1 MTFSCLFSMDNFNI
15 TRTKLLSIRELKI
28 PEDVLVS
35 ETRLFRYTR
44 GPMLTF
50 IEHFPTQEEQI
61 KAALE
66 TKDYEDLSKHL
77 RDVCDK
83 LKLIFAEDMAYD
95 CLRKMGKLP
104 DIKQEV
110 VETYVAYFLTAISML
125 SIDLQMAVFRK
136 TEETEEE
143 KFEDDSPNKK
153 EDEKTDVPKRCIL
166 AVDDVPF
173 FLKTLEKAL
182 EHSRYELVA
191 VTSGEAALRY
201 LQNRR
206 PDLFILDIE
215 MPAMNG
221 YELAQKLREAGH
233 TAPILFLT
241 GNAQQE
247 YVLRAIEAG
256 AADFV
261 LKPINRDYL
270 LARIDKHVQ

>member
-1 MTFSCLFSMDNFNI
+1 MASYKI
-15 TRTKLLSIRELKI
+15 TKTKLLSIREIKL
-28 PEDVLVS
+28 PEEILAN

-44 GPMLTF
+44 GPMLNF
-50 IEHFPTQEEQI
+50 IEYFPAQEEQI

-66 TKDYEDLSKHL
+66 AKDYDALSKQL
-77 RDVCDK
+77 REVCDK
-83 LKLIFAEDMAYD
+83 LKLIYAVDMAYD
-95 CLRKMGKLP
+95 CQRKMAKLP
-104 DIKQEV
+104 DIKPEV

-136 TEETEEE
+136 TEETEGE
-143 KFEDDSPNKK
+143 KFEDDSPTKK
-153 EDEKTDVPKRCIL
+153 EEKKTDVPKRCIL

-182 EHSRYELVA
+182 ENSRYELVA

-270 LARIDKHVQ
+270 LARIEKHIQ